1 MATAGKLDCPA
12 RQVLS
17 LARNSVAATGLID
30 FRFTVYRGGRP
41 SDTGGQGSGLQGHKY
56 RQCGCGR
63 RREAVSQIHSV
74 IPK

>member
-17 LARNSVAATGLID
+17 LARNSVAAKGLID
-30 FRFTVYRGGRP
+30 FRFTVYRRGRP
-41 SDTGGQGSGLQGHKY
+41 SDTGGGGLQGNKY
-56 RQCGCGR
+56 RHCGCGR